1 MSYVEVESS
10 QPEDLCGLY
19 SSSESERT
27 LPATQAALTAR
38 YVHNKTNTLPR
49 RSPPG
54 DEYADLRYDPDWR
67 RNLPGAQLLCK
78 DQKSVPQYSCT
89 ESEDTA
95 ARGRCDYVVV
105 SNPVEV
111 DIVQPSL
118 PSFLLHPQQ
127 GQFSHEDTTVS
138 LRQSFSSCSE
148 STPRFNSDGAVKV
161 GYSGYQSTA
170 EVLPCSPAQQT
181 QQKESNE
188 HYNGEEPS
196 NGPGKPSSIAPHSGK
211 AAQGKPTVDM
221 VERNKA
227 TLGLKS
233 HKEGYY
239 LKAFGFRG
247 QRPDHPKPP
256 ELSVDTG
263 GTHFQGRHDNTVDP
277 ELMRIQKTPKL
288 KIHKEGKR
296 SERPSA
302 QIHKSGPGVH
312 MLHPVEGCAPGTGQR
327 APSLAEHRMLAPA
340 DPVNISHLPRHQPL
354 PGTSAIPIN
363 ISANALANTAEPS
376 LNGPQHEQ
384 IISPARSPP
393 SWWRSGLDGY
403 SLPSISPASDIVGP
417 MGPAQNHHK
426 GRNLLQGTGRKLS
439 GAPELIEGTT
449 VINNNSIRTS
459 PIWPVFEEISNVD
472 APAIELFDEDSGHS
486 DYALPTYKGTYAVL
500 PPIGVPIASDTG
512 LCRARTVPAVTA
524 IPRSKSEGYLAQL
537 EKQRQLKPPTTYK
550 VYTLKDYKSLN
561 PELRLGGLGPSC
573 TVTQDVAEKIKRQ
586 KLYSNVIRQQNKK
599 ISTIPF
605 LPDRN
610 TLGAENRDAIPRI
623 KALEYAK
630 TIVKPKGRQQWK
642 ERPSAKQEKE
652 WVSEQPAV
660 LGLDLPQLTALDML
674 RKRHEEE
681 KQAVAHITHLHA
693 NSTVLSAN
701 TH

>member
-1 MSYVEVESS
+1 MGDAPRLRDSLDSHTQRLLQEQAHRPERQDLSDEAGDKRVSGADAPMSYVEVESS

-95 ARGRCDYVVV
+95 ARGRCDYVV
-105 SNPVEV
+105 
-111 DIVQPSL
+111 
-118 PSFLLHPQQ
+118 
-127 GQFSHEDTTVS
+127 
-138 LRQSFSSCSE
+138 
-148 STPRFNSDGAVKV
+148 
-161 GYSGYQSTA
+161 
-170 EVLPCSPAQQT
+170 T